1 MVHADVCNDVGSFIS
16 AAKFPLSLGQVPQV
30 CLSFGMDYLIIHGS
44 GNVKIILNNPNPTS
58 SL

>member
-1 MVHADVCNDVGSFIS
+1 MVHADVYNDVGSFIS
-16 AAKFPLSLGQVPQV
+16 AAKFPSSLGQVPHI
-30 CLSFGMDYLIIHGS
+30 CLSF